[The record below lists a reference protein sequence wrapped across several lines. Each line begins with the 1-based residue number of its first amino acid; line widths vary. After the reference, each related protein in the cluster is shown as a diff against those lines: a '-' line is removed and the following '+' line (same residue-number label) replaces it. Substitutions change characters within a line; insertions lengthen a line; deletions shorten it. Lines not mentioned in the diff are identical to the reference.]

1 MKQSNKQIA
10 EKIMEQELLLKN
22 PLVNKD
28 KIEQEMVELIIRA
41 NLSMEDM
48 EEIDNYLLKNLDS

>member
-22 PLVNKD
+22 PLVNTA
-28 KIEQEMVELIIRA
+28 KIELDMVELIIRA

-48 EEIDNYLLKNLDS
+48 EKIDNYLLKNLDS

>member
-22 PLVNKD
+22 PLVNKA
-28 KIEQEMVELIIRA
+28 KI
-41 NLSMEDM
+41 
-48 EEIDNYLLKNLDS
+48 

>member
-1 MKQSNKQIA
+1 
-10 EKIMEQELLLKN
+10 MEQELLLKN
-22 PLVNKD
+22 PLVNKA

>member
-10 EKIMEQELLLKN
+10 EKIMEQELLWKN
-22 PLVNKD
+22 PLVNKA

>member
-22 PLVNKD
+22 PLVNKA

-48 EEIDNYLLKNLDS
+48 EEIDNYLIKNLDS

>member
-22 PLVNKD
+22 PSVNKA

>member
-22 PLVNKD
+22 PLVHKA